1 MKYQLGD
8 KVILIHS
15 GEEGTIVDF
24 INKKMVMVDVNG
36 VTFPVY
42 TDQVDFP
49 YFKQF
54 SARKEIPSS
63 KKILTVESVKKE
75 KNTRKYPVGEGIWL
89 VWMPVFDKDV
99 FDDDIVE
106 YFRLYLVNQTNDDIL
121 FHYRLSYG
129 AEKDFELKNEI
140 ASLGDLYVHDIPFER
155 LNDSPKLVF
164 EFSLKKPDRKR
175 VGHFEAVYKPNP
187 KKIFRQVQ
195 EMRMQNLAHFYHQL
209 LQEWPGKPVEPDLDY
224 IKLGQAGFKVSR
236 QDRHGSIPPMRTVVD
251 LHIEKLADDWK
262 QLSPASMLDLQLRT
276 FEKHY
281 EQAVLHHQPSL
292 IIVHGVGTGRL
303 RDEIH
308 DMLRHKKEVKSFVN
322 QYHPSFGY
330 GATEIYFQH

>member
-8 KVILIHS
+8 KVILVHS

-54 SARKEIPSS
+54 SAKKEAPVV
-63 KKILTVESVKKE
+63 KKPPTVESVKKE
-75 KNTRKYPVGEGIWL
+75 KNAVKYPVGEGIWL

-106 YFRLYLVNQTNDDIL
+106 YFRLYLVNHTRDHL
-121 FHYRLSYG
+121 YFHYQLAYG
-129 AEKDFELKNEI
+129 GEKDFELKNELQ
-140 ASLGDLYVHDIPFER
+140 ALGELYVHDIPFER
-155 LNDSPKLVF
+155 LNDSPRLSF
-164 EFSLKKPDRKR
+164 EFSLRQPDKKR
-175 VGHFEAVYKPNP
+175 VSHFESVYKPNP
-187 KKIFRQVQ
+187 KKIFRQVE
-195 EMRMQNLAHFYHQL
+195 EMRMQNQAHFYHQL
-209 LQEWPGKPVEPDLDY
+209 MSEWPEKVQEPDLDVV
-224 IKLGQAGFKVSR
+224 KLNQAGFKVSR
-236 QDRHGSIPPMRTVVD
+236 HDRHGSIPPIRTVVD

-262 QLSPASMLDLQLRT
+262 HLSPAAMLDLQIKT
-276 FEKHY
+276 FERHY
-281 EQAVLHHQPSL
+281 EQAVMHHQSNL
-292 IIVHGVGTGRL
+292 IIIHGVGTGRL

-308 DMLRHKKEVKSFVN
+308 DLLRHKKEVKSFVN

-330 GATEIYFQH
+330 GATEIYFQY